1 MKLTGRWP
9 LWAEKIRTI
18 WFLTAMIPVV
28 IVTAAV
34 GLLSLVLVSPLI
46 VYAFIKGK
54 HLKDP
59 RNNRHT
65 MLRTD

>member
-1 MKLTGRWP
+1 MKRNGRWL

-18 WFLTAMIPVV
+18 WFLAAMIPVV

-59 RNNRHT
+59 RNNKHG
-65 MLRTD
+65 MLSAD

>member
-1 MKLTGRWP
+1 MKRNGRWL
-9 LWAEKIRTI
+9 LWAEKIRTF

-28 IVTAAV
+28 IVTTAV

-59 RNNRHT
+59 RNNRHK
-65 MLRTD
+65 MLPTD